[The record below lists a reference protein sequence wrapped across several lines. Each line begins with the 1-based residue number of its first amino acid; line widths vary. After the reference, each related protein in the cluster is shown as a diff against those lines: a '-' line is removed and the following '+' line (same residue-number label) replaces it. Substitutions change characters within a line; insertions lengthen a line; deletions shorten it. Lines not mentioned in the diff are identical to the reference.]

1 MAEESFI
8 KKLRC
13 LRTQLSPLLSANNLQ
28 VLEEAERRLTGE
40 VSTSP
45 PLSKNSQGARITKHQ
60 AIMKYYHKH

>member
-1 MAEESFI
+1 
-8 KKLRC
+8 
-13 LRTQLSPLLSANNLQ
+13 

-45 PLSKNSQGARITKHQ
+45 PLSKNSKGERITKRQ